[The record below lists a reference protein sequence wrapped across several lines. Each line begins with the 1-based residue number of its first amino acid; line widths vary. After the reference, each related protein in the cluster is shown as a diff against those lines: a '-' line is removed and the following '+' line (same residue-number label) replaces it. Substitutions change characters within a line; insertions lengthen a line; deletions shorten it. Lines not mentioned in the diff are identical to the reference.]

1 MSTTRLH
8 PTIGLLAGGTTTY
21 PRTVRS
27 ASNRRRERFAMY
39 GSIHDVYAASRRQD
53 LIAEAEH
60 ARRLA
65 MVRRSAPAAAIRRQL
80 GAALIQTGRRVQ
92 GAQRPA
98 GAGAAVLRTAR

>member
-1 MSTTRLH
+1 MSTKLQT
-8 PTIGLLAGGTTTY
+8 TIGLLAGGTTMQ
-21 PRTVRS
+21 PRTSRS

-39 GSIHDVYAASRRQD
+39 GSTHDLYASSRRRD
-53 LIAEAEH
+53 LLAEAEH

-65 MVRRSAPAAAIRRQL
+65 MVRRPAPAAAIRRRL